1 MLRCGV
7 GVLMRGWVAM
17 GSVLVLLAAPGLD
30 RLARAPGW
38 LSPWRAAQAQP
49 ARAEAPRAEQGRAE
63 QNRTEQNRAEPN
75 RAAPQERVVTIVNEL
90 GLAMRE
96 LYVAPAGNVERA
108 TDRLGMDT
116 LPTGASLRLSLGR
129 QSLCL
134 FDLRAVLA
142 DGSTRDKRGADLCRN
157 PRVTFGDPSAPLRE
171 ATVENVTD
179 LALRELYAT
188 PATPGGRATERGPD
202 RLGAELVPPDSSF
215 TLRLGRTRDCVYD
228 VTAVFEDDSVEE
240 RRRADLCRRARLVF
254 GDPAVPR
261 RELEVANGS
270 GRTMRSLFAATQPVP
285 AGQERTPEQWGPD
298 RIGASPVEAGETLRL
313 RLRARAC
320 QADLRAVYE
329 DDTEEVK
336 RGVELCAATGRT
348 LFDGSGIPRAPERL
362 FTLVNRHAAAV
373 EEVYASSVDDTDWGD
388 DKLGGTALERGA
400 RQEIMLR
407 GGCQMDLR
415 VVFGTGGAE
424 ERRNIDVCATAT
436 VVLRPGWV
444 LADKLDVNP
453 GPDQVGPP
461 REGSVRL
468 RNTGSTPLVELYV
481 QAPGAPR
488 GPDRLG
494 ATVLGRGETLDFQ
507 PPEAVGCTATLFAI
521 FRDGQEAV
529 RPALNLCAGNEVA
542 LP

>member
-1 MLRCGV
+1 MG
-7 GVLMRGWVAM
+7 GVLA
-17 GSVLVLLAAPGLD
+17 LLMAPALG
-30 RLARAPGW
+30 APAW
-38 LSPWRAAQAQP
+38 LSPARISPAFAQP
-49 ARAEAPRAEQGRAE
+49 ARTP
-63 QNRTEQNRAEPN
+63 
-75 RAAPQERVVTIVNEL
+75 AAQERSVTIINEL

-116 LPTGASLRLSLGR
+116 LPTGASLRLPLGR

-142 DGSTRDKRGADLCRN
+142 DGSAQDKRGVDLCRN
-157 PRVTFGDPSAPLRE
+157 PRVTFGDPNAPLRE
-171 ATVENVTD
+171 AVIENVTD

-188 PATPGGRATERGPD
+188 PVTQGRRTPGQPPERGAD
-202 RLGAELVPPDSSF
+202 RLGAELVAPDASF
-215 TLRLGRTRDCVYD
+215 TLRLGRTRECVYD

-240 RRRADLCRRARLVF
+240 RRAADLCRRARLVF
-254 GDPAVPR
+254 GDPTIPKRA
-261 RELEVANGS
+261 LEVANGS
-270 GRTMRSLFAATQPVP
+270 GRAMRSLFAATQPVA
-285 AGQERTPEQWGPD
+285 AGQERTTEQWGPD
-298 RIGASPVEAGETLRL
+298 RIGASAVEAGETVQL

-329 DDTEEVK
+329 DDTVEEK
-336 RGVELCAATGRT
+336 RGVELCTGTGRT
-348 LFDGSGIPRAPERL
+348 LFDGSGVPRAPERA

-373 EEVYASSVDDTDWGD
+373 EEVYATSVDDTDWGD

-400 RQEIMLR
+400 RQEITLR

-424 ERRNIDVCATAT
+424 ERRGIDICATSM

-444 LADKLDVNP
+444 LTDKLDSNP
-453 GPDQVGPP
+453 GPDQLGPP

-468 RNTGSTPLVELYV
+468 RNTGATPIVELYV
-481 QAPGAPR
+481 QAAGAPR

-507 PPEAVGCTATLFAI
+507 PPDSVGCTATLTAI
-521 FRDGQEAV
+521 FRDGREAV